1 MVKAKEFC
9 KDTPES
15 FVVIPAGAFEGI
27 TTPSFEIRM
36 PNAARHQIDE
46 QVYPQITY
54 CLPLIKIRS
63 VFYRINTLASFKKI
77 DILEFFNQVTHAFS
91 DEYARKSFEELKNE
105 RERLYVDF
113 MSNENIR
120 CKKLL
125 ELEERL
131 KDLLKEQEKV
141 KSKDWIAH
149 IEALQK
155 QDKVSRTRKNA

>member
-1 MVKAKEFC
+1 MPDYSIKTTDEEDNYLNTECKTIDGLNKQEIQKAGRRVSFVWQKLKEFC

-63 VFYRINTLASFKKI
+63 VFYRINTLASFKKSI
-77 DILEFFNQVTHAFS
+77 YWNFLIRLHMHFL
-91 DEYARKSFEELKNE
+91 KS
-105 RERLYVDF
+105 
-113 MSNENIR
+113 MQENLS
-120 CKKLL
+120 KSSKMNA
-125 ELEERL
+125 
-131 KDLLKEQEKV
+131 KDYM
-141 KSKDWIAH
+141 
-149 IEALQK
+149 
-155 QDKVSRTRKNA
+155 